1 MDRKFNEAD
10 LIFIDQVLGYD
21 VYIPQ
26 VYNNPL
32 SRLNVNCPIWVR
44 IPNSDDCKV
53 FILQSLDWRG
63 ETESFISNNFN
74 V

>member
-1 MDRKFNEAD
+1 MDRKFNDAE
-10 LIFIDQVLGYD
+10 LVFIDQVLGYD

-26 VYNNPL
+26 AYNNPL
-32 SRLNVNCPIWVR
+32 SRLKVKCPIWVR

-53 FILQSLDWRG
+53 FFLQSLDWRR